1 MPAATDEHE
10 IMSAA
15 ERLGQLVAQHQAV
28 EKYKQAQRSVAED
41 ADASRLMSE
50 FGRQIEAL
58 ARQEQGGMR
67 VTDAQRQQLES
78 LQTQIA
84 SHIKVKALN
93 MAEVDFTD
101 LLRRVSQTWQR
112 PLGEAL
118 GGARRGAAGAGAG
131 AGAGPADPR
140 RGA

>member
-1 MPAATDEHE
+1 MPAAPDENE
-10 IMSAA
+10 IISAA
-15 ERLGQLVAQHQAV
+15 ERLGQLVAQHPAV

-41 ADASRLMSE
+41 TDASRLMSE

-67 VTDAQRQQLES
+67 ATDAQRQQLEN

-118 GGARRGAAGAGAG
+118 GGARKGGGAGAV
-131 AGAGPADPR
+131 PTDPR

>member
-1 MPAATDEHE
+1 MPADDGE

-15 ERLGQLVAQHQAV
+15 EKLGQLVSQHPAV
-28 EKYKQAQRSVAED
+28 DKYKQAQRSVAD
-41 ADASRLMSE
+41 DPDASRLMSE
-50 FGRQIEAL
+50 FGRQIETL
-58 ARQEQGGMR
+58 SRQEQGGMR
-67 VTDAQRQQLES
+67 VTDAQRQQLEN

-118 GGARRGAAGAGAG
+118 GGARRGGAGAG
-131 AGAGPADPR
+131 AGGGPVSSDPR

>member
-1 MPAATDEHE
+1 MPPADENE

-15 ERLGQLVAQHQAV
+15 ERLGQLVAQHAAV

-41 ADASRLMSE
+41 TDASRLMSE
-50 FGRQIEAL
+50 FGRQIETL

-67 VTDAQRQQLES
+67 ATDAQRQQLEN

-93 MAEVDFTD
+93 MAEVDFID
-101 LLRRVSQTWQR
+101 LLRKVNQTIQSKLIDVDKAR
-112 PLGEAL
+112 GPGAGI
-118 GGARRGAAGAGAG
+118 GGAG
-131 AGAGPADPR
+131 GPMDPR
-140 RGA
+140 LA

>member
-1 MPAATDEHE
+1 MPSADENE
-10 IMSAA
+10 IMGAA
-15 ERLGQLVAQHQAV
+15 ERLGQLVAQHAAV
-28 EKYKQAQRSVAED
+28 EKYKQAQRTVAED
-41 ADASRLMSE
+41 TDATRLMSE
-50 FGRQIEAL
+50 FGQQIETL

-67 VTDAQRQQLES
+67 ATDAQRQQLEN

-118 GGARRGAAGAGAG
+118 GGARRGAGAAAGAG
-131 AGAGPADPR
+131 AGAGPTDPR